1 MRGGSLATS
10 ESSPHSRIAERE
22 GAARRLCLGGAREAL
37 LAAGH
42 DVESAAGWPRDPG
55 DPLILAHAHQNHQ
68 VLITLDKDVGEIA
81 IVRRQSHSGI
91 VRLVTLRAEQQGL
104 AAVEALARYGQ
115 ELSRGAIVTVEP
127 GRVRI
132 HLDESKQESGSD

>member
-1 MRGGSLATS
+1 MKVLLDG
-10 ESSPHSRIAERE
+10 
-22 GAARRLCLGGAREAL
+22 CVWGGARDVL
-37 LAAGH
+37 VAAGH
-42 DVESAAGWPRDPG
+42 EVECVADWPRDPG
-55 DPLILAHAHQNHQ
+55 DAEILAHAHRDRQ
-68 VLITLDKDVGEIA
+68 VVITLDKDFGEIA
-81 IVRRQSHSGI
+81 IVRRQPHSGI

-132 HLDESKQESGSD
+132 HLDESEQGSVSN